1 MLNLWLDIA
10 LKKDPKYIEWN
21 LKERQNEPIVYE
33 TLLNY
38 KQKYLQERAGAELK
52 QDCFTALA
60 KFTTLDR
67 DLKLF
72 K

>member
-38 KQKYLQERAGAELK
+38 K
-52 QDCFTALA
+52 A
-60 KFTTLDR
+60 KHLLDR
-67 DLKLF
+67 AKAEM
-72 K
+72 